1 MKPEI
6 NIIVAVGQFV
16 DILKG
21 YPIGKNGQ
29 MPWKCN
35 EDLKWFKDTTMGNPV
50 IMGRKTF
57 ESIGRP
63 LPGRKN
69 IVITSR
75 AEEYQSD
82 DSLSFVKNLESAVS
96 MVNDMKCEK
105 AFIIGGGTIYKEA
118 LDKDIVDAV
127 YMDKIMV
134 EADDADTFFPPFNF
148 LNKKWEKMGHDIII
162 KENEAIASIFI
173 RVRGTENNVDKD
185 YIDLGRKILK
195 DGVKKVSRA
204 GTTYSLFGQ
213 QLRFNLKKGLP
224 MLTTK
229 KMFSKGVIHELLWF
243 LKGDTNIKYLV
254 DNGVNIWNDDAY
266 RYYIELTKYWRGPS
280 GLEDVYDKETFLKMV
295 KLGSFSEKILNMDKS
310 RYYYGDLGPVYGAQ
324 WTNWNGEINQ
334 IQDVIHKLQT
344 NPDDRRIMLSAWN
357 PSDIPSMALP
367 PCHYCCQFYTK
378 EMTLQERIKWAE
390 DKNLFLEAKNI
401 IEGNTSEYT
410 HGYLDDYGIPTRK
423 LSCMWMQRSVDTM
436 LGLPF
441 NILSYSILTHMIAQC
456 VNMDVDELIFNG
468 GDVHIYENQIAGFE
482 EQLNRNPH
490 KYALPDLVL
499 NPNIKNIQDFKYED
513 IKIVGYRSYPAIKFP
528 LSVGL

>member
-16 DILKG
+16 DILNG

-29 MPWKCN
+29 MPWKCK
-35 EDLKWFKDTTMGNPV
+35 EDLKWFKETTMGYPV

-63 LPGRKN
+63 LLGRKN

-82 DSLSFVKNLESAVS
+82 DNLSFVKNLDSAVL

-148 LNKKWEKMGHDIII
+148 MNNKWEKEGHDIVI
-162 KENEAIASIFI
+162 KEHEATASVFI
-173 RVRGTENNVDKD
+173 RVRGRENKVDKS
-185 YIDLGRKILK
+185 YLDLCRKILEK
-195 DGVKKVSRA
+195 GVKKNTRA
-204 GTTYSLFGQ
+204 GVTYSLFGE
-213 QLRFNLKKGLP
+213 QLRFDLQKGLP

-243 LKGDTNIKYLV
+243 LKGNTNIKYLV
-254 DNGVNIWNDDAY
+254 ENGVHIWDDDAY
-266 RYYIELTKYWRGPS
+266 RHFLDVVNGKDEKLKNATFPNGLPSKERFLKSVLDNDCLVDYQDNIYYI
-280 GLEDVYDKETFLKMV
+280 F
-295 KLGSFSEKILNMDKS
+295 
-310 RYYYGDLGPVYGAQ
+310 GDLGPVYGAQ
-324 WTNWNGEINQ
+324 WTNWDYNVNQ
-334 IQDVIHKLQT
+334 IQDVIHKLKT
-344 NPDDRRIMLSAWN
+344 NPDDRRIMISAWN
-357 PSDIPSMALP
+357 PGDIPQMALP
-367 PCHYCCQFYTK
+367 PCHYACQFYTK
-378 EMTLQERIKWAE
+378 EMTFDERKTWFI
-390 DKNLFLEAKNI
+390 KNI
-401 IEGNTSEYT
+401 KNIELDKVDENCLDEYNV
-410 HGYLDDYGIPTRK
+410 PKRK
-423 LSCMWMQRSVDTM
+423 LSCLWNQRSVDTL

-441 NILSYSILTHMIAQC
+441 NILSYAILTHMIAQC
-456 VNMDVDELIFNG
+456 VNMEADELIFNG
-468 GDVHIYENQIAGFE
+468 GDCHIYENQISAFQ
-482 EQLNRNPH
+482 EQVNRKPY
-490 KYALPDLVL
+490 KYALPCLKL
-499 NPNIKNIQDFKYED
+499 NPEIKNIEDFKYED
-513 IKIVGYRSYPAIKFP
+513 IKIIGYESYPAIKFP